1 MVLVSVL
8 VSVLETLVFVFLEDF
23 LDIGVCVGVGGFD
36 VAVANDLLEDKE
48 GIDGTELDFVD
59 IGTKGDEDI
68 LTLLAFDADDADDFT
83 FGVPR
88 GVGSAVGA
96 EMDVLLS
103 VVDFELGLERTEG
116 TLKALD
122 FDVSILLKA
131 GGALAL
137 VLALVLV
144 DGGPDT
150 SENDGILKFTG
161 VGVFLIS
168 GEGDGAGVTLYSC
181 IGDSSGVF
189 MLSSGG
195 GDDSNV
201 DSKSFDVLSCDDGL
215 DFEPET
221 DI

>member
-1 MVLVSVL
+1 MVLVS
-8 VSVLETLVFVFLEDF
+8 ETLVFVFLE
-23 LDIGVCVGVGGFD
+23 IGVCVGGFD
-36 VAVANDLLEDKE
+36 VAVANDLLEDTE
-48 GIDGTELDFVD
+48 GTDGADGTELDFVD

-83 FGVPR
+83 FGLLC

-96 EMDVLLS
+96 EMGVLLR
-103 VVDFELGLERTEG
+103 VVDFELGLERMEG

-150 SENDGILKFTG
+150 SENDDILKFTG

-168 GEGDGAGVTLYSC
+168 GEGDGAGVTL
-181 IGDSSGVF
+181 
-189 MLSSGG
+189 
-195 GDDSNV
+195 
-201 DSKSFDVLSCDDGL
+201 
-215 DFEPET
+215 
-221 DI
+221 